1 MSSKING
8 LLFITIL
15 TFATSC
21 GGSKS
26 KNTEP
31 EYIQS
36 PIATQFD
43 HVDRD
48 GVRWSNDNLFAPRS
62 NESIN
67 DPNYKKRNES
77 LKRELDPYD
86 KGYEEGYN
94 DAKRKYNS
102 R

>member
-1 MSSKING
+1 MRSKIKG
-8 LLFITIL
+8 LLFLAIL
-15 TFATSC
+15 TCASSC
-21 GGSKS
+21 GGSTN
-26 KNTEP
+26 KNP
-31 EYIQS
+31 EAKYIQS

-77 LKRELDPYD
+77 LKREVDLYD
-86 KGYEEGYN
+86 KGYKEGYN
-94 DAKRKYNS
+94 DARRKYDS